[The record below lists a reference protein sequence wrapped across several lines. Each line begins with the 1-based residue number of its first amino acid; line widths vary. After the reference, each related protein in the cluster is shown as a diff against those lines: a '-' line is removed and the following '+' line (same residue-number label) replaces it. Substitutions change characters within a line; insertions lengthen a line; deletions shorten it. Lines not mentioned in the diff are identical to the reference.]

1 MKVIEEMLEPLT
13 KDYLLNDNFAI
24 VSFQQFMQFMF
35 TNRFSRGVEDD
46 ELLALI
52 FALLL
57 NKKDN
62 ETDIRP

>member
-1 MKVIEEMLEPLT
+1 ME
-13 KDYLLNDNFAI
+13 
-24 VSFQQFMQFMF
+24 FMF

-57 NKKDN
+57 NKK
-62 ETDIRP
+62 ETATNNKS

>member
-1 MKVIEEMLEPLT
+1 
-13 KDYLLNDNFAI
+13 
-24 VSFQQFMQFMF
+24 MF

-57 NKKDN
+57 NKKEN
-62 ETDIRP
+62 